1 MKPVYSLCVF
11 WRKTIVLHFSPLTVT
26 SPEASSTMR
35 CCAASS
41 GRAWSC
47 ITSNFVWSTFAAW
60 TKFSVLEKIKYNRS
74 AMRSWCS

>member
-1 MKPVYSLCVF
+1 MAAGAGLVKTQQDFSF
-11 WRKTIVLHFSPLTVT
+11 WFVTLT

-47 ITSNFVWSTFAAW
+47 ITSNLALLSTLAARG
-60 TKFSVLEKIKYNRS
+60 TQAV
-74 AMRSWCS
+74 